1 MLQMIWPMIFYKYG
15 TYMFNLFRRSIVSPN
30 EIRGSDGDRSLNLKV
45 VVGSSDISSTSENSK
60 CIGSKLKR
68 TLGEAAAT
76 AIEAEAEDKCSDNGR
91 LDSLKAEAGG

>member
-1 MLQMIWPMIFYKYG
+1 MIFYKYG
-15 TYMFNLFRRSIVSPN
+15 IWFNLFRRSIVSPS
-30 EIRGSDGDRSLNLKV
+30 EIRGSDGDRSLNLKL

-68 TLGEAAAT
+68 TLGEAAA
-76 AIEAEAEDKCSDNGR
+76 IEAEDKCSDNGR

>member
-1 MLQMIWPMIFYKYG
+1 MVW
-15 TYMFNLFRRSIVSPN
+15 YMFNLFRRSIVSPN
-30 EIRGSDGDRSLNLKV
+30 EIRGSDGDRSLNLKL

-68 TLGEAAAT
+68 TLGEATAAE
-76 AIEAEAEDKCSDNGR
+76 AIEAEDKCSDNGR

>member
-1 MLQMIWPMIFYKYG
+1 MIWPMIFYKYG

-30 EIRGSDGDRSLNLKV
+30 EIRGSDGDRSLNLKL